1 LVKRVAAITLG
12 CAKNQVDTE
21 YMLGMLPKSDYVIV
35 SEPEDADA
43 VVINTCCFID
53 EAKKE
58 TIDTLLQLVRE
69 KRKNPGLKLIAA
81 GCLVQKYVQE
91 LFSEIPE
98 IDGLMGTG
106 QVDGLAAALEHV
118 FAHAKERYVSVKDQ
132 GRATSDFGER
142 RLITTAGPTSY
153 LKIAEGCNNRC
164 TYCVIP
170 QIRGP
175 YRSREIEA
183 LVSEAEQLVEA
194 GAKEICLVAQD
205 VTAYGLDLY
214 GRLELP
220 TLLKRLAVIDD
231 LHWIRLLYCYPTNIT
246 RELIQVIQAEEK
258 ICKYLDIPLQH
269 GDDGVLKRMG
279 RKGNR
284 LYLERLVN
292 ELRSSLPG
300 VVLRTTFIVG
310 FPGET
315 EEEFQNLL
323 DFMEK
328 NRFHWAGAFTYS
340 QEPGTPAE
348 KMGDQ
353 VSPEIKEKRYHQLML
368 LQREITS
375 QENEKW
381 LGKIVPVMVERRPE
395 GKDGLYQGRTEF
407 QGPEVDGLVHFY
419 AQADLCPGDFV
430 QVKVLQVMEYD
441 LVGEMV
447 P

>member
-1 LVKRVAAITLG
+1 MIRPQLAAVIL
-12 CAKNQVDTE
+12 CANQCPLKGRLSIWSKELLLLPWLCKNQVDTE

-323 DFMEK
+323 DFMENRILAEPLLIPK
-328 NRFHWAGAFTYS
+328 NPNACR
-340 QEPGTPAE
+340 EN
-348 KMGDQ
+348 GDQ
-353 VSPEIKEKRYHQLML
+353 VSEIKENV
-368 LQREITS
+368 II
-375 QENEKW
+375 N
-381 LGKIVPVMVERRPE
+381 
-395 GKDGLYQGRTEF
+395 
-407 QGPEVDGLVHFY
+407 
-419 AQADLCPGDFV
+419 
-430 QVKVLQVMEYD
+430 
-441 LVGEMV
+441 
-447 P
+447 

>member
-1 LVKRVAAITLG
+1 MVKRVAAITLG

-183 LVSEAEQLVEA
+183 LVS
-194 GAKEICLVAQD
+194 
-205 VTAYGLDLY
+205 
-214 GRLELP
+214 
-220 TLLKRLAVIDD
+220 
-231 LHWIRLLYCYPTNIT
+231 
-246 RELIQVIQAEEK
+246 
-258 ICKYLDIPLQH
+258 
-269 GDDGVLKRMG
+269 
-279 RKGNR
+279 
-284 LYLERLVN
+284 
-292 ELRSSLPG
+292 
-300 VVLRTTFIVG
+300 
-310 FPGET
+310 
-315 EEEFQNLL
+315 
-323 DFMEK
+323 
-328 NRFHWAGAFTYS
+328 
-340 QEPGTPAE
+340 
-348 KMGDQ
+348 
-353 VSPEIKEKRYHQLML
+353 
-368 LQREITS
+368 
-375 QENEKW
+375 
-381 LGKIVPVMVERRPE
+381 
-395 GKDGLYQGRTEF
+395 
-407 QGPEVDGLVHFY
+407 
-419 AQADLCPGDFV
+419 
-430 QVKVLQVMEYD
+430 
-441 LVGEMV
+441 
-447 P
+447 